1 MENRFNLIDEA
12 WIPVADCGQVSL
24 RQIFIDPHLRKLGG
38 NAVQKIAL
46 TKLLLAIAQSS
57 PRTWRCFPDGS
68 RKGSENRVFPTHVGV
83 FLSRPIAQRW
93 RRCLPHTRGGVSMWQ
108 RDQIQKNLSSPRT
121 WGCFCGLRFAEQL

>member
-46 TKLLLAIAQSS
+46 TKLLLAIAQSAAT
-57 PRTWRCFPDGS
+57 PEDDNAWREMGWQGMADKC
-68 RKGSENRVFPTHVGV
+68 
-83 FLSRPIAQRW
+83 LS
-93 RRCLPHTRGGVSMWQ
+93 
-108 RDQIQKNLSSPRT
+108 
-121 WGCFCGLRFAEQL
+121 